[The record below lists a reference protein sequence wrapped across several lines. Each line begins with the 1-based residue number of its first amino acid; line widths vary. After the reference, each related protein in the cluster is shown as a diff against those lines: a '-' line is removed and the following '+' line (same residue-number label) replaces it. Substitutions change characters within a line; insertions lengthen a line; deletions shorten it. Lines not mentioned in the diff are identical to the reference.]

1 MSILDDDVRMDAAE
15 LADRI
20 AHLVTEHLGLRLSV
34 TRRELVATIRQYVE
48 ARQWADAYRV
58 SVNVPTTQ
66 LVPEGWTAHDESV
79 WQWWLGDKVSAEVWD
94 AVVIEPVFGT
104 DVRIWET
111 MGSEWRQELL
121 YYLPR
126 WVQRSLDI
134 VSRVDPMPRPEEEA
148 ETDGRGWAAEES
160 DLYGSE
166 HAGKGGRR
174 RR

>member
-1 MSILDDDVRMDAAE
+1 MDDDVRMDAAE

-20 AHLVTEHLGLRLSV
+20 ARLVTGRLGLRLSV
-34 TRRELVATIRQYVE
+34 TRRDLATTIRQYVE
-48 ARQWADAYRV
+48 ARQWAGAYRV
-58 SVNVPTTQ
+58 SVKPPPTEQ
-66 LVPEGWTAHDESV
+66 IPDGWTAHDESV
-79 WQWWLGDKVSAEVWD
+79 WQWWLSDKVSAELWN
-94 AVVIEPVFGT
+94 AVVIGPVFGT
-104 DVRIWET
+104 DVRVWET

-126 WVQRSLDI
+126 WIQRSLDI

-148 ETDGRGWAAEES
+148 ETDGRGWGAEES

>member
-20 AHLVTEHLGLRLSV
+20 ARLVTEHLGLRLSV

-48 ARQWADAYRV
+48 ARQWAGAYRV
-58 SVNVPTTQ
+58 SVKPLTTE
-66 LVPEGWTAHDESV
+66 LIPDGWTAHDESV

-104 DVRIWET
+104 DVRVWET
-111 MGSEWRQELL
+111 MGPEWRQELL

-126 WVQRSLDI
+126 WVQRSLET
-134 VSRVDPMPRPEEEA
+134 VSRVDPMPRPEEETDSDSRIGGA
-148 ETDGRGWAAEES
+148 EDS
-160 DLYGSE
+160 DQYGSE